1 MTENSFWEVLNSRF
15 FREIRSLEP
24 FSENQCRPCMLIVE
38 PAQKRVIAL
47 NYPSRFTHPDAE
59 LLFAELAEQID
70 EYARQFRPLAD
81 AAWEEFQRN
90 KMNKGRVAAGYN
102 A

>member
-1 MTENSFWEVLNSRF
+1 MKEKSLLVVLNSRL
-15 FREIRSLEP
+15 FREIRSRQP
-24 FSENQCRPCMLIVE
+24 FSENQCRPCMLIDE
-38 PAQKRVIAL
+38 PAQGRDIAL
-47 NYPSRFTHPDAE
+47 NHASRFTHPDAE
-59 LLFAELAEQID
+59 VFFTELAEQMD

>member
-38 PAQKRVIAL
+38 PAQRRVIAP
-47 NYPSRFTHPDAE
+47 NYASRFTHPDAE

-81 AAWEEFQRN
+81 AAWEEFQLR
-90 KMNKGRVAAGYN
+90 KTKKDKVTTG
-102 A
+102 

>member
-1 MTENSFWEVLNSRF
+1 MKENSLLEVLNSRF

-24 FSENQCRPCMLIVE
+24 LSENQCRPCMLIDE
-38 PAQKRVIAL
+38 PAQRRDIAL
-47 NYPSRFTHPDAE
+47 NYARRFTHPDAE
-59 LLFAELAEQID
+59 LLFAELADQID
-70 EYARQFRPLAD
+70 DYASQFKPFAD

>member
-1 MTENSFWEVLNSRF
+1 MTENSFLEVLNSRF

-24 FSENQCRPCMLIVE
+24 FSENQCRPCMLIDE
-38 PAQKRVIAL
+38 LAQGRDIAL
-47 NYPSRFTHPDAE
+47 NHTSRFTHPDAAV
-59 LLFAELAEQID
+59 LFTELAEQMD

-81 AAWEEFQRN
+81 AAGEEFPRD
-90 KMNKGRVAAGYN
+90 KINKGRVAAGYN

>member
-1 MTENSFWEVLNSRF
+1 MTENSFLEVLNSRF

-38 PAQKRVIAL
+38 PAQRRVIAL
-47 NYPSRFTHPDAE
+47 NYASRFTHPDAE
-59 LLFAELAEQID
+59 LLFAELSDQID
-70 EYARQFRPLAD
+70 NYASQFKPVAE
-81 AAWEEFQRN
+81 AAWEEFQRD

>member
-1 MTENSFWEVLNSRF
+1 MKEKSLLVVLNSRL
-15 FREIRSLEP
+15 FREIRSRQP
-24 FSENQCRPCMLIVE
+24 FSENQCRPCMLIDE
-38 PAQKRVIAL
+38 PAQGRDIAL
-47 NYPSRFTHPDAE
+47 NHASRFTHPAAE
-59 LLFAELAEQID
+59 LLFTELADQID
-70 EYARQFRPLAD
+70 DYASQFKPFAD

>member
-1 MTENSFWEVLNSRF
+1 
-15 FREIRSLEP
+15 
-24 FSENQCRPCMLIVE
+24 MLIDE
-38 PAQKRVIAL
+38 PAQGRDIAL
-47 NYPSRFTHPDAE
+47 NHASRFTHSDAE
-59 LLFAELAEQID
+59 LLFTERADQID
-70 EYARQFRPLAD
+70 DYARRFRPLAD

>member
-1 MTENSFWEVLNSRF
+1 MTEKSFLEVLNSRF

-24 FSENQCRPCMLIVE
+24 FRENQCRPCMLIGE
-38 PAQKRVIAL
+38 PAQRRVIAL
-47 NYPSRFTHPDAE
+47 NNASRFTHPDAE
-59 LLFAELAEQID
+59 LLFAELSDQID
-70 EYARQFRPLAD
+70 DYASQFKPFAE